1 PISNATNLRRGAADL
16 VARSGFAPAL
26 GETVAE
32 ILVQQM
38 SESPMLLLDKARTNE
53 EMTRHQ
59 ESVEPVILAY
69 QQGQPF
75 IPARPDNGLTAGDL
89 QQLAEHDKAYRTFL
103 ASDDEGAIRLRRSKL
118 FEQAGLACIIGLM
131 TIGLF
136 SYVGM
141 YQRRILEVRPRLVAL
156 IIVLLG
162 SLLMARLI
170 DAHWPAQ
177 FKELIYAPPLFA
189 ASILAIAYS
198 RRFATGVMTIVA
210 IILALSVQGDTA
222 MVVTLLVGLAAT
234 VYMLDEIRERTR
246 LIKIGVVSAVALFLA
261 SAGFS
266 LRSGQE
272 LGFAAIHASW
282 AGFSALLSIVVLQAM
297 LPLIERAFHI
307 TTSLTLLEWK
317 DPTRPLLQRLAR
329 EAPGT
334 YSHSLMV
341 GDLAEGACSAIGA
354 DGLLAQVGALY
365 HDIGKIH
372 KASYFAEN
380 QEASINRHDNL
391 APTMSLLIIT
401 GHVKDGVEMAKEYKL
416 PRALHS
422 FIEEHHGTMV
432 VRYFHHIASEK
443 QPRIASGKHDREVP
457 ESVFR
462 YPGPKPRSKETAILM
477 LCDGTE
483 GAVRALSEPTPGR
496 IESVVH
502 GILMDRLQD
511 GQFNNCDITL
521 RELHRVEESLVKGLC
536 SLYHGRVAYP
546 KASGKSEGPA
556 ESQEEPAR
564 KPVAG

>member
-1 PISNATNLRRGAADL
+1 
-16 VARSGFAPAL
+16 
-26 GETVAE
+26 
-32 ILVQQM
+32 M
-38 SESPMLLLDKARTNE
+38 SLSWRNN
-53 EMTRHQ
+53 
-59 ESVEPVILAY
+59 SV
-69 QQGQPF
+69 
-75 IPARPDNGLTAGDL
+75 T
-89 QQLAEHDKAYRTFL
+89 
-103 ASDDEGAIRLRRSKL
+103 
-118 FEQAGLACIIGLM
+118 
-131 TIGLF
+131 
-136 SYVGM
+136 
-141 YQRRILEVRPRLVAL
+141 
-156 IIVLLG
+156 
-162 SLLMARLI
+162 
-170 DAHWPAQ
+170 
-177 FKELIYAPPLFA
+177 
-189 ASILAIAYS
+189 
-198 RRFATGVMTIVA
+198 
-210 IILALSVQGDTA
+210 
-222 MVVTLLVGLAAT
+222 
-234 VYMLDEIRERTR
+234 
-246 LIKIGVVSAVALFLA
+246 AVALFLA